1 MVPTFTRS
9 RSTREMPSYAPAAS
23 PQVRRRLS
31 PWPPRRPIHSG
42 YGVARPVSTADVHGI
57 PTQIRQVRVGSTLTE
72 LHALVPLVHL
82 LVLLAGP
89 APSGSARA
97 SRRCQDCSRPPRRLP
112 DQAVLSFAGL
122 LRQPSG
128 QGLSPQ
134 LGTLA
139 PRGARTGHRTGGL
152 DRPPPNGEAWPA
164 SPLPATT
171 TLRPGPERRHSAVP
185 LAALQ
190 PPSLLATAAALRHV
204 TGSPG
209 PGLLRRLRPTRPVRQ
224 SACLSTASTPGAH
237 RPGTGTRW
245 FPCSLWFAR
254 RSRSPAVSQ
263 RLRHAYAADLQ
274 RGLRVGHLKDLPEV
288 PAATASGGTHRA
300 RPISTRFEPVPTLK
314 DVITPV
320 PRVLLSATLAGPAPS
335 GSTGT
340 SRLCQGCSHP
350 PRHHPDQAALSFT
363 ALLRQDGGE
372 GLSPPLEQQHLTAQP
387 NLSGTLPITGTSGR
401 PGLPYGDVHKDRDSH
416 GLMPY
421 VMDHGQRTTLKT
433 ARSWRFRNLTAA

>member
-1 MVPTFTRS
+1 MRTAFPSSDYYEASVPSRDHQPTSGLPVTALEGPQGGQPRTVPTFTRS

-42 YGVARPVSTADVHGI
+42 YGVARPVSTAGVHGI

-89 APSGSARA
+89 APSGSART

-139 PRGARTGHRTGGL
+139 PRGAQTGHRTGGQ

-171 TLRPGPERRHSAVP
+171 TPPGSGFGRRHSAAH

-190 PPSLLATAAALRHV
+190 PPPS
-204 TGSPG
+204 
-209 PGLLRRLRPTRPVRQ
+209 
-224 SACLSTASTPGAH
+224 STPLPPFPMH
-237 RPGTGTRW
+237 RALPGSEYYGGSAPPQAGQPTTCSARTPRWTRGRRAGQGR
-245 FPCSLWFAR
+245 FPCSL
-254 RSRSPAVSQ
+254 
-263 RLRHAYAADLQ
+263 
-274 RGLRVGHLKDLPEV
+274 
-288 PAATASGGTHRA
+288 
-300 RPISTRFEPVPTLK
+300 
-314 DVITPV
+314 
-320 PRVLLSATLAGPAPS
+320 
-335 GSTGT
+335 
-340 SRLCQGCSHP
+340 
-350 PRHHPDQAALSFT
+350 
-363 ALLRQDGGE
+363 
-372 GLSPPLEQQHLTAQP
+372 
-387 NLSGTLPITGTSGR
+387 
-401 PGLPYGDVHKDRDSH
+401 
-416 GLMPY
+416 
-421 VMDHGQRTTLKT
+421 
-433 ARSWRFRNLTAA
+433 